1 MTELHALEGVLRE
14 IVAEGGADS
23 PQRICEACVA
33 ALPLDRAALTLMT
46 GADQQEPLWA
56 SDEVARELD
65 ELQFSLGEGPC
76 VQAFVDRRPVLVA
89 DLAERGDARWPVF
102 AAAALRTPVRA
113 LFVFPVQAGA
123 ITVGVLDLYRDTP
136 GMLEPDDIRGALRA
150 ADAAMWTVLG
160 LLDGETGTDRVD
172 GHRVDG
178 HRVDGHRVDGHRV
191 DGHRVD
197 GQRVDGEERV
207 DGRPRGA
214 ADGYAPWSELHRL
227 EVYQATGMILEQ
239 MQVTPKAALSAL
251 RAHAFAHNQ
260 TILEVAREV
269 VVRRLRFDEE
279 KS

>member
-1 MTELHALEGVLRE
+1 MTELHALERVLRE

-33 ALPLDRAALTLMT
+33 SLRLDRAALTLMT

-56 SDEVARELD
+56 SDDVARELD

-136 GMLEPDDIRGALRA
+136 GMLEPDDISGALRA

-160 LLDGETGTDRVD
+160 LLDGVAGTE
-172 GHRVDG
+172 
-178 HRVDGHRVDGHRV
+178 
-191 DGHRVD
+191 RVD
-197 GQRVDGEERV
+197 GQRLNGQRLN
-207 DGRPRGA
+207 GQRLNGQSRGA
-214 ADGYAPWSELHRL
+214 ADGHAPWSELHRL